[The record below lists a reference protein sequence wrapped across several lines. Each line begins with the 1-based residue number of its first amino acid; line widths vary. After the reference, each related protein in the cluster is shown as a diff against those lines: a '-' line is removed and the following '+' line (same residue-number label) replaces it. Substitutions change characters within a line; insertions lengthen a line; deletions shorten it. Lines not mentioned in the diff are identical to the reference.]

1 MDFSRT
7 TVCKRQ
13 NDTAH
18 CRIGCKRTPKIVAFF
33 LQLGSKSATIFGAR
47 LQPIWQCA
55 CVISWFDLS
64 FAASLVLALL
74 FYCSFFLRKEKV
86 VIVSKY
92 FKGSFWSMAESYG
105 WISKKILVVSIWIII
120 GIVFLLTGSEKEI
133 WKVWRVGQFR
143 HLIMSFGNSKS
154 TQKFWK
160 AYYIVSRFV
169 ILKRA

>member
-1 MDFSRT
+1 MTHHKF
-7 TVCKRQ
+7 
-13 NDTAH
+13 
-18 CRIGCKRTPKIVAFF
+18 
-33 LQLGSKSATIFGAR
+33 
-47 LQPIWQCA
+47 WQRKKNLRGT
-55 CVISWFDLS
+55 CVISGFDVS

-154 TQKFWK
+154 TQSFKK
-160 AYYIVSRFV
+160 HMYILHSQSFCN
-169 ILKRA
+169 LKKGITF